1 MFPKLFKPIY
11 LDNSKLVRVGSIDD
25 GGYVIPKITFKN
37 TNKLISYG
45 ISDNWDFERDF
56 TSKALCGVDAYDY
69 SLTRDF
75 WISKFK
81 KDIVKFLQ
89 LKIFKPRKIYKMI
102 QYFDFIYFFKF
113 KKKNTFHL
121 KKIGLNK
128 DSTSLS
134 NTIKIIKNN
143 IFFKIDIEGS
153 EYEILNEIIK
163 FKKNIICLVIEFHD
177 VSKNKQKINNFI
189 LKLKNQLSL
198 VHIHGNNYSVKSIG
212 IDPEAVEMTFLNKK
226 YMPIKVKLNK
236 KRYPISV
243 LDRPNSKRS
252 KDLFLKFQN

>member
-89 LKIFKPRKIYKMI
+89 LKIFKPRKMI
-102 QYFDFIYFFKF
+102 SDMHNLLILYIFLNL
-113 KKKNTFHL
+113 KKKINLIL
-121 KKIGLNK
+121 KKIGLK
-128 DSTSLS
+128 FDSLLS

-153 EYEILNEIIK
+153 DLYEILNEIIK

-177 VSKNKQKINNFI
+177 C
-189 LKLKNQLSL
+189 
-198 VHIHGNNYSVKSIG
+198 
-212 IDPEAVEMTFLNKK
+212 
-226 YMPIKVKLNK
+226 
-236 KRYPISV
+236 
-243 LDRPNSKRS
+243 
-252 KDLFLKFQN
+252 

>member
-1 MFPKLFKPIY
+1 
-11 LDNSKLVRVGSIDD
+11 
-25 GGYVIPKITFKN
+25 
-37 TNKLISYG
+37 
-45 ISDNWDFERDF
+45 
-56 TSKALCGVDAYDY
+56 
-69 SLTRDF
+69 
-75 WISKFK
+75 
-81 KDIVKFLQ
+81 
-89 LKIFKPRKIYKMI
+89 MI
-102 QYFDFIYFFKF
+102 
-113 KKKNTFHL
+113 
-121 KKIGLNK
+121 
-128 DSTSLS
+128 
-134 NTIKIIKNN
+134 
-143 IFFKIDIEGS
+143 
-153 EYEILNEIIK
+153 
-163 FKKNIICLVIEFHD
+163 